1 MMRFIPTNLGDAA
14 LIQPEPRGDSRGHFA
29 RTFCEAEFAA
39 AGLETRFPQQNHS
52 FNEAAGTLR
61 GMHFQNV
68 PEAEV
73 KVVRCTQGAIRDV
86 IIDLR
91 PDSDTYMKWEA
102 FDLTADNGLQLYV
115 PKGFAHGYV
124 TLQDRSAVSYLVSTP
139 YAPAAEGGVRW
150 NDPAFGIDWQVEVRQ
165 ISEKDARWPDYRP
178 QARGQVQ

>member
-1 MMRFIPTNLGDAA
+1 MRFIATSLGDAV
-14 LIQPEPRGDSRGHFA
+14 LIEPEFREDARGHFA

-39 AGLETRFPQQNHS
+39 AGLETHFPQQNQS
-52 FNEAAGTLR
+52 FNRVAGTLR
-61 GMHFQNV
+61 GMHFQRA

-91 PDSDTYMKWEA
+91 PDSVTYGRWEA
-102 FDLTADNGLQLYV
+102 FELTAENGLQLYV

-139 YAPAAEGGVRW
+139 YAPSAEDGVRW
-150 NDPAFGIDWQVEVRQ
+150 NDPAFGIDWQADIRQ
-165 ISEKDARWPDYRP
+165 ISGKDASWPDYALQQRER
-178 QARGQVQ
+178 AR